1 MYINFGYLNNSHLD
15 FKDYSAPLIV
25 GSCGTYRLKTR
36 KRLPTYWQKGRRDYQ
51 ILYVANGKAHFWFDG
66 VEQVVSAGNMVL
78 YKPDEIQKYVY
89 YLEDHPEVFW
99 IHFTGNDVKNILTYH
114 GISLEEH
121 VFYSGVLPE
130 YKALFRKIIQELQL
144 CRFGYEDY
152 IASLFNDMLL
162 LVSRLKSPRW
172 PAACRNRL
180 KWRLLILMR
189 ITTQKSAL
197 TPMPNRCMSAP
208 TGSSITSGNIWVCR
222 PHSMFFHCAWSMHK
236 VCWNIRTIT

>member
-1 MYINFGYLNNSHLD
+1 MYINAGYLNNSRLD

-130 YKALFRKIIQELQL
+130 YKALFRQIIQELQL

-162 LVSRLKSPRW
+162 LVSR
-172 PAACRNRL
+172 
-180 KWRLLILMR
+180 
-189 ITTQKSAL
+189 
-197 TPMPNRCMSAP
+197 
-208 TGSSITSGNIWVCR
+208 
-222 PHSMFFHCAWSMHK
+222 
-236 VCWNIRTIT
+236 